1 MWPTLA
7 KSDLRHIFFDSI
19 TLLETQTLL
28 TRNPSVDVCQRLD
41 HPRNTL
47 STIPMAPIRP
57 EYAATDPDAAGFGST
72 LEDSVSSL
80 SGSNS
85 LAEPVSS
92 PDLIPELMDSTYD
105 GVVMGMTSSGIQ
117 FLLEAQSAS
126 SLRVDAR
133 PAGSLRVEARHC

>member
-1 MWPTLA
+1 MYIVCSYLCTRELSLNPLESSISNSYLLRDLLVPRSRRDSGVSKLA
-7 KSDLRHIFFDSI
+7 NATTRHIFFNS
-19 TLLETQTLL
+19 TF

-57 EYAATDPDAAGFGST
+57 GCEFAHPFELT

-85 LAEPVSS
+85 LAEPVSC
-92 PDLIPELMDSTYD
+92 PDLVPELRFY
-105 GVVMGMTSSGIQ
+105 I
-117 FLLEAQSAS
+117 
-126 SLRVDAR
+126 
-133 PAGSLRVEARHC
+133 

>member
-1 MWPTLA
+1 
-7 KSDLRHIFFDSI
+7 
-19 TLLETQTLL
+19 
-28 TRNPSVDVCQRLD
+28 
-41 HPRNTL
+41 
-47 STIPMAPIRP
+47 MAPIVLDVKSPLRLSRSSLP
-57 EYAATDPDAAGFGST
+57 SLGAATDPDATGFGSN

-92 PDLIPELMDSTYD
+92 AGLVPEILDSTYDSD

-117 FLLEAQSAS
+117 FLLEAQLAS

-133 PAGSLRVEARHC
+133 PASSLRVDAQPVCSLPAQVVY